1 MSGVFGFIGR
11 GNAPAEVMTG
21 LQNLSHRGQESW
33 GIVSSMRGGQFVE
46 YRQLGSVFQ
55 SVFPSRLN
63 YGMTAIG
70 HVRYPTTGETTERN
84 SQPIVGS
91 FKKERIAVTHNGHI
105 PRYRQMMEE
114 FGSLFQTDIDTEL
127 ILHMIARSP
136 GSDMFEKIEN
146 TLSILGDQSAF
157 SLIILHN
164 GNLIAARDPF
174 GFRPLSIARRGDED
188 DCAWAI
194 ASETC
199 AFHGDLEWIGDVE
212 PGQMSIFDGD
222 NVTTRSFAR
231 PNPHPCIVECLDFAS
246 PASTVFS
253 TNCYDFREK
262 IGQKLAQLETE
273 TADVVVP
280 IPRAAIPAASGFHH
294 ATGIGFKMAIVAIGE
309 IGRIFVISTEKD
321 RYSQAERKFQING
334 ELLKGKE
341 VFLIDSLLVRGSTAL
356 VLIPKLREAGATKI
370 HLRLTAPP
378 PRFPCL
384 MGMAMA
390 KPGELLA
397 KNRTD
402 EQLKN
407 LLGVDSFRYLST
419 TDIKDVAGTRFCD
432 ACFTGNYPFSV

>member
-33 GIVSSMRGGQFVE
+33 GIVSSMRGGNFVE
-46 YRQLGSVFQ
+46 FRQLGSVFQ
-55 SVFPSRLN
+55 SALPAKLN
-63 YGMTAIG
+63 FGMAAIG

-84 SQPIVGS
+84 SQPIVGN

-127 ILHMIARSP
+127 ILHMIARSH
-136 GSDMFEKIEN
+136 GSDMFDKIQN
-146 TLSILGDQSAF
+146 TLNILGNRSAF

-174 GFRPLSIARRGDED
+174 GFRPLSIARRGEDD

-212 PGQMSIFDGD
+212 PGQMAIFDGD
-222 NVTTRSFAR
+222 EVTTRSFAS
-231 PNPHPCIVECLDFAS
+231 PNPHPCIVECLDYAS

-253 TNCYDFREK
+253 TNTYEFREK

-273 TADVVVP
+273 KADIVVP

-294 ATGIGFKMAIVAIGE
+294 ATGIAFKMAIVAIGE
-309 IGRIFVISTEKD
+309 IGRIFVISAEKD

-334 ELLKGKE
+334 ELVKGKE

-356 VLIPKLREAGATKI
+356 VLIPKLREAGATKV

-378 PRFPCL
+378 PRFPCH

-407 LLGVDSFRYLST
+407 LLGADSFRYLSPA
-419 TDIKDVAGTRFCD
+419 DLKDVAGTRFCD

>member
-11 GNAPAEVMTG
+11 GNAPAEVMMG

-33 GIVSSMRGGQFVE
+33 GIVSSMRGGNFLE
-46 YRQLGSVFQ
+46 FRQLGSVFQ
-55 SVFPSRLN
+55 STFPAKLSF
-63 YGMTAIG
+63 GTAAIG

-127 ILHMIARSP
+127 ILHMIARSH
-136 GSDMFEKIEN
+136 GSDMFDKIQN
-146 TLSILGDQSAF
+146 TLSILGNRSAF
-157 SLIILHN
+157 SMIILHN
-164 GNLIAARDPF
+164 GNLVAARDPF
-174 GFRPLSIARRGDED
+174 GFRPLSIARRGEED

-212 PGQMSIFDGD
+212 PGQMAIFDGD
-222 NVTTRSFAR
+222 DVQTRAFAQ
-231 PNPHPCIVECLDFAS
+231 PNPHPCIVECLDYAS

-253 TNCYDFREK
+253 TNAYDFREK

-273 TADVVVP
+273 KADIVVP

-294 ATGIGFKMAIVAIGE
+294 ATGISFKMAIVAIGE

-334 ELLKGKE
+334 ELVKGKE

-356 VLIPKLREAGATKI
+356 VLIPKLREAGATKV

-407 LLGVDSFRYLST
+407 LLGVDSFRYLSP
-419 TDIKDVAGTRFCD
+419 TDLRDVAGRRFCD